1 MEWVYVWILVWV
13 VCIITATILGSHKG
27 MGPSSFFFGLI
38 LGPLG
43 VILVYISK
51 GKRVA
56 CPFCDRPVYMTSTIC
71 PHCEKEIPATNTD
84 TATK

>member
-1 MEWVYVWILVWV
+1 VEWIYVWILVWV
-13 VCIITATILGSHKG
+13 ICIIIATILGSRKG
-27 MGPSSFFFGLI
+27 MGASSFFFGLI

-56 CPFCDRPVYMTSTIC
+56 CPFCDKIIYKTSTVC
-71 PHCEKEIPATNTD
+71 PHCEKEITGT
-84 TATK
+84 T